1 MRARASETSPASPV
15 DVAFSRARPHARL
28 AVAFISAAPLHLLE
42 VAWRRHDESNN
53 SNGPGKICVRPTVF
67 LLCIFHTL
75 THRHL
80 FLLPSFRLDM
90 TSMMYNDK
98 ARFASL
104 ERTPSGR
111 PTPKLRRRVPQRT
124 VYLFASVVLLFF
136 FYLSHNTNRHTAGHQ
151 QPQDARVG
159 SIAQSTHTGELP
171 CRSLSGADDVVVI
184 LKTGSTELRDK
195 LPVHLNTTLRCY
207 PHYLIFSDYEETYKS
222 EHIYDALEFVNWSIR
237 HRHPDFEL
245 WRRLQKDGRAALK
258 PYELSGP
265 ISKPQKDAMGKPS
278 NLGWKLDK
286 WKFLPMV
293 NRTLHEY
300 PDKKWYIFVE
310 TDTYVMWQTLL
321 NYLHA
326 LDAEKPY
333 YIGGQIWIADVQ
345 FAHGGTGFAVSHP
358 AMKNVV
364 DMYQAEQTAWEKF
377 ADDHWA
383 GDCVLG
389 KAFKDSGTNLTEAW
403 PIWQGDDVGKM
414 EFSRKD
420 GPGEGYRLWCMPSVS
435 YHHLGPTVVEELWR
449 FEQDWMS
456 RAAKVGVYLP
466 PNCIV
471 LSISIDAHEAFAAQR
486 RIQRVR
492 TSTHRQGKIG
502 LVQPCRRRWRTRA
515 FARGM
520 CRYL

>member
-1 MRARASETSPASPV
+1 
-15 DVAFSRARPHARL
+15 
-28 AVAFISAAPLHLLE
+28 
-42 VAWRRHDESNN
+42 
-53 SNGPGKICVRPTVF
+53 
-67 LLCIFHTL
+67 
-75 THRHL
+75 
-80 FLLPSFRLDM
+80 M

-124 VYLFASVVLLFF
+124 VCLL
-136 FYLSHNTNRHTAGHQ
+136 A
-151 QPQDARVG
+151 
-159 SIAQSTHTGELP
+159 LP
-171 CRSLSGADDVVVI
+171 GADDVVVI

-222 EHIYDALEFVNWSIR
+222 EHIYDALEFVNSSIR
-237 HRHPDFEL
+237 HTHPDFEL
-245 WRRLQKDGRAALK
+245 WRRLQKGGRAALK
-258 PYELSGP
+258 PHELSGP
-265 ISKPQKDAMGKPS
+265 ISRPQKDAMGKPS
-278 NLGWKLDK
+278 NPGWKLDK

-326 LDAEKPY
+326 LNAEKPY

-377 ADDHWA
+377 TNDHWA

-403 PIWQGDDVGKM
+403 PIWQGDDAGKM

-456 RAAKVGVYLP
+456 RPAKMPPKTLRHKDVFDGYVLPRISKARLDWYNHADEDRGPVPSLEVCADICEADAACLQYALSTDFRCLSSSK
-466 PNCIV
+466 PN
-471 LSISIDAHEAFAAQR
+471 LGEYS
-486 RIQRVR
+486 
-492 TSTHRQGKIG
+492 
-502 LVQPCRRRWRTRA
+502 
-515 FARGM
+515 RGM
-520 CRYL
+520 ESGWMVNRIEKWADKMEPCPKGANWIT